1 VPYLGRWVGSL
12 WLKSHSQ
19 DHSTFRPKIFE
30 VANGDYLAFREL
42 TLSVVIQDPA
52 AFLLLV
58 AGAAEDIALRCKK
71 AESKQAI
78 VYNEKALSIIN
89 NRMQVPKMFISDG
102 AIAACTIMA
111 GYQVS
116 LVHQTRGRR

>member
-1 VPYLGRWVGSL
+1 VTCLGRWVGTL
-12 WLKSHSQ
+12 RLKSHSQ
-19 DHSTFRPKIFE
+19 DHSMFRPKVFE

-42 TLSVVIQDPA
+42 TLSVVMQDPA

-78 VYNEKALSIIN
+78 VYNEKALSLIN
-89 NRMQVPKMFISDG
+89 NRMRVPEMFISDG

-116 LVHQTRGRR
+116 LVRRTRERR